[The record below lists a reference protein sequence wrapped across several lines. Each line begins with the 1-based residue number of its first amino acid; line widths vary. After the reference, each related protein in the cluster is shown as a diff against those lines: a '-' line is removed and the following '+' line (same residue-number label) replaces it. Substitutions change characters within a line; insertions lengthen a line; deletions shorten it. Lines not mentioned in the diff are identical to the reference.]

1 MYENFIRANPDLKSR
16 VEALISILS
25 PDTQGIA
32 LLSMDSNKAY
42 TYGELYNQTLKF
54 CDIEKFPVNRETIG
68 RYCKFLASIGAVDSK
83 EKEKWRLKYYQKTDA
98 GRDFGDPLVAIG
110 TYVVNELLR
119 MNVKYRSLNKILGQA
134 GYRRYRI
141 IKLLA
146 ENSESKFT
154 WSEILNELKE
164 FGGETISTDLN
175 KLGEAGIIFYSP
187 RKNAKDWAR
196 YELKNKFN
204 DEEEIIS
211 KAKELKPFVKEE
223 YLQSVINHIKQ
234 HPDDIFEHNKL
245 SSILKIRSFYV
256 RECLSILSEL
266 GYLSEFKVKGGHST
280 VKANKITEM
289 LFREL
294 FEPIERIAYK
304 LDPND
309 SEFRKR
315 LEDYQAYPDK
325 WKNAIKNQLEI
336 YSREI

>member
-54 CDIEKFPVNRETIG
+54 CDIKKFPVSRETIG

-146 ENSESKFT
+146 ENSESTFT

-175 KLGEAGIIFYSP
+175 KLGEAGIIFYFP
-187 RKNAKDWAR
+187 REKAKVWAR

-223 YLQSVINHIKQ
+223 YLQLVINHIKQ
-234 HPDDIFEHNKL
+234 HPDDIFEDNKL
-245 SSILKIRSFYV
+245 SSILEINSFYV
-256 RECLSILSEL
+256 RESLLILSEL
-266 GYLSEFKVKGGHST
+266 GYLSEFKVNRGQST

-289 LFREL
+289 LFKEL
-294 FEPIERIAYK
+294 FEPIERVADR
-304 LDPND
+304 LDPNY